1 MEPADRE
8 TVTGLPPGIAAAREE
23 LTPMLSQYA
32 DLCAAHEDALVLF
45 QVGDFYEAFCEAAAT
60 VARVCEV
67 TLTERSD
74 STGDYPMAGIPIDN
88 AAPYLESLLDAG
100 YRVALGDQVEDA
112 EQASGLVDRAVTEV
126 ITPGTVVEDDLLES
140 GTTNYVA
147 AVAAEGDDDSPQAT
161 VGLAAVDVSTGEC
174 LVTSGDADAVAGE
187 LDRVAPAELI
197 AGPDAPDFTPP
208 DAERGWTTHDYDAGA
223 FDRRTATERLEPYL
237 PAPNRRFDSDAE
249 LRAAGAVL
257 AYAEY
262 TQGDDGPLSYVTR
275 IRRYDPRD
283 RLRLD
288 AAAQRSLELFENRGL
303 GASDTL
309 FGVLDETSC
318 ALGRRCLERWLR
330 RPLVDADAIRSRH
343 DAVGELADRSLAC
356 EGVADALATAYDLE
370 RLVSRV
376 SRGRADA
383 RDLRSLHQTLAVVP
397 ELKATL
403 ADTAGDPD
411 SNADYPRSDHLRD
424 LRDRLDELTDV
435 RELIDGAIATDPPQE
450 VTEGGVIREGF
461 DGDLD
466 DFRATE
472 REGREWVADLEASER
487 ERTGIDSLSV
497 GHNQV
502 HGYYI
507 EVTDANL
514 DRVPDDYRR
523 RQTLKNSERYVTPEL
538 KEREE
543 SIVGAAE
550 RADALEYELF
560 VDVRGRVAA
569 ETERI
574 QDLADALAEL
584 DALASLAAVAVEYDY
599 VRPELREGDAD
610 AGGSGAD
617 AGDAGASGA
626 SDPAGGIEIEGGRHP
641 VVERTEASF
650 VPNDA
655 ALPRGS
661 VAVITGPN
669 MSGKST
675 YMRSVALAVVLAQ
688 TGSFVPAQAA
698 TLPVFDRLFTR
709 VGASDDIAGGQST
722 FMREMSEL
730 TEILHDADADSL
742 VLLDEVGRGTATTD
756 GRAIARAAA
765 EFLHDE
771 LGATALFA
779 THYHGLTDLADE
791 RERVFNLHFTA
802 TREDGDVTFLH
813 RVVPGAS
820 SSSYGVE
827 VAELAGVPAPVVDR
841 ARDLVAAEE
850 AERGTSQGDGP
861 LDGGETTAEG
871 DPDDAAATD
880 DDGDASLREFLAEE
894 ADDDREAASAGDRA
908 LDPAADGERAG
919 ETDDPAENVASGAS
933 PDLAA
938 ALRDLDLARMT
949 PIEALNALHDLQSR
963 VHDDE

>member
-1 MEPADRE
+1 
-8 TVTGLPPGIAAAREE
+8 
-23 LTPMLSQYA
+23 MLSQYA
-32 DLCAAHEDALVLF
+32 DICAAHEDALVLF
-45 QVGDFYEAFCEAAAT
+45 QVGDFYEAFCEAAET

-147 AVAAEGDDDSPQAT
+147 AVAADGDDDAGTT

-174 LVTSGDADAVAGE
+174 LVTAGDADTVAGE
-187 LDRVAPAELI
+187 LDRIAPAELI
-197 AGPDAPDFTPP
+197 AGPDAPAFEPS

-237 PAPNRRFDSDAE
+237 PAPDHRFDADAE

-275 IRRYDPRD
+275 VRRYDPRD

-309 FGVLDETSC
+309 FDVLDETSC

-343 DAVGELADRSLAC
+343 DAVGELADRSLAR
-356 EGVADALATAYDLE
+356 EGIADALATAYDLE

-383 RDLRSLHQTLAVVP
+383 RDLRSLHRTLAVVP
-397 ELKATL
+397 GLKATL
-403 ADTAGDPD
+403 AGAEGERAAAEDG
-411 SNADYPRSDHLRD
+411 ADLPRTDHLRD
-424 LRDRLDELTDV
+424 LRDRLDELTEV
-435 RELIDGAIATDPPQE
+435 RELIDDAIATDPPQE
-450 VTEGGVIREGF
+450 ITEGGVIREGF

-466 DFRATE
+466 ALRATE

-543 SIVGAAE
+543 EIVGAAE

-574 QDLADALAEL
+574 QALADALAEL
-584 DALASLAAVAVEYDY
+584 DALAALAAVAVERDY
-599 VRPELREGDAD
+599 VRPDLRDDSD
-610 AGGSGAD
+610 AGV
-617 AGDAGASGA
+617 
-626 SDPAGGIEIEGGRHP
+626 EIEGGRHP
-641 VVERTEASF
+641 VVERTEEAF

-655 ALPRGS
+655 DLPRGS

-698 TLPVFDRLFTR
+698 ALPVFDRVFTR

-779 THYHGLTDLADE
+779 THYHGLTDLAEE

-827 VAELAGVPAPVVDR
+827 VAELAGVPGPVVGR

-850 AERGTSQGDGP
+850 ADRARAASGDGRG
-861 LDGGETTAEG
+861 DAVDATGSSGESGPSADAG
-871 DPDDAAATD
+871 DRDSNSEDR
-880 DDGDASLREFLAEE
+880 DGDASLREFLAEE
-894 ADDDREAASAGDRA
+894 APEDGAAFDSERDSPAAERSPESDRA
-908 LDPAADGERAG
+908 SPASDADPGA
-919 ETDDPAENVASGAS
+919 PAGAS

-963 VHDDE
+963 LDDDG